1 MNTIPTELVNEEK
14 NTDGVHDADGLV
26 ELGAVSSETK
36 GGFFGR
42 TSDIGNGFTF
52 SGGG

>member
-14 NTDGVHDADGLV
+14 NTDGVHEADGLV

-36 GGFFGR
+36 SGFIGSSHDTGFGV
-42 TSDIGNGFTF
+42 IFP
-52 SGGG
+52 